1 MYLQY
6 FLYWYFVLQV
16 VKSFF
21 RVVYFYF
28 VDEEL
33 WKEDLLW
40 VKFFLDQYYT
50 MLGEQEVERFRC
62 ILIEVIDI
70 FVRFIVICVF
80 FYNLEGGSD
89 LQDFVDNCD
98 LLNIMNENSVYVKGI
113 GKCEE
118 IDDIS
123 EGGGFKKN
131 LGVICINIYIDSFL
145 GLEDAREIKRIF
157 INYIRMRQW
166 VFDRV

>member
-6 FLYWYFVLQV
+6 FLYRYFVLQV

-80 FYNLEGGSD
+80 FYNLEGGSY

-123 EGGGFKKN
+123 DGVVLKKN
-131 LGVICINIYIDSFL
+131 QVLYV
-145 GLEDAREIKRIF
+145 
-157 INYIRMRQW
+157 
-166 VFDRV
+166 